1 MLYNASMP
9 EQSSDNLTGLEPH
22 VLVASLSY
30 VGVLVLI
37 PIISGRAK
45 HPFIHFH
52 VKQGLVI
59 FVGEIIAIIAGTW
72 MASLGG
78 LLFVL
83 MLIASIV
90 GLFTSLQGDKR
101 YIPGIGTIADLFTI

>member
-1 MLYNASMP
+1 MP
-9 EQSSDNLTGLEPH
+9 DKNPNNLTGLESR
-22 VLVASLSY
+22 VLIASLSY
-30 VGVLVLI
+30 VGILVLI
-37 PIISGRAK
+37 PIISGHAK
-45 HPFIHFH
+45 HPFINFH

-83 MLIASIV
+83 MLIASLV
-90 GLFTSLQGDKR
+90 GLFTSLQGDTR
-101 YIPGIGTIADLFTI
+101 YIPGIGTIADLFRI